1 MTTTTKRRGLYV
13 LGTALLLAFAG
24 FAFTS
29 FRDSLTPY
37 VSFQEARTAGRFLQ
51 VAGGLEPESSAYDT
65 ESELLRFTLVEPQTG
80 ERLPVRYPGLKPA
93 NFEEAVSIVAI
104 GRYDAAS
111 GELAAEKLLVKC
123 PSKYQG
129 VEGEVKEYSAGA
141 PAAGPTT

>member
-1 MTTTTKRRGLYV
+1 MKRRALYV

-37 VSFQEARTAGRFLQ
+37 VSFQEARQSGRFLQ
-51 VAGGLEPESSAYDT
+51 VAGGLEPATGSYDT
-65 ESELLRFTLVEPQTG
+65 DAQVLRFVLVEPATG
-80 ERLPVRYPGLKPA
+80 ERLPVRYPGIKPA

-104 GRYDAAS
+104 GRYDTAR

-129 VEGEVKEYSAGA
+129 VEGEVKEYVSGA
-141 PAAGPTT
+141 PGAPAGPTT